1 MKVKHPKGTD
11 SPQITGIRGVFKA
24 EPDEDGYFTV
34 GKSVSVDTLKE
45 HGYEIAEHTSEDEP
59 ESESEEPDLS
69 GFTEED
75 IVMMDYRELQ
85 QIAGDFEDIKGNASE
100 GEIEEALINKLR

>member
-1 MKVKHPKGTD
+1 MRVKHPKGTD
-11 SPQITGIRGVFKA
+11 SPQITGIRGVFRA
-24 EPDEDGYFTV
+24 EVDEDGYFEV
-34 GKSVSVDTLKE
+34 SDSVSIETLKE
-45 HGYEIAEHTSEDEP
+45 HGYILVDETAEE

-75 IVMMDYRELQ
+75 IVTMGYRELQ

>member
-1 MKVKHPKGTD
+1 MRVKHPKGTD
-11 SPQITGIRGVFKA
+11 SPQITGIRGVFRS
-24 EPDEDGYFTV
+24 EVDEDGIFEV
-34 GKSVSVDTLKE
+34 SDSVSVETLKD
-45 HGYEIAEHTSEDEP
+45 HGYILVDEES

-75 IVMMDYRELQ
+75 IVTMGYRELQ
-85 QIAGDFEDIKGNASE
+85 QIAGEFEDIKGNASE

>member
-1 MKVKHPKGTD
+1 MRVKHPKGTD
-11 SPQITGIRGVFKA
+11 SPQITGIRGVFRA
-24 EPDEDGYFTV
+24 EVDEDGYFEV
-34 GKSVSVDTLKE
+34 GDNVSVETLKD
-45 HGYEIAEHTSEDEP
+45 HGYILVDEP
-59 ESESEEPDLS
+59 ETESEEPDLS

-75 IVMMDYRELQ
+75 IVTMGYRELQ